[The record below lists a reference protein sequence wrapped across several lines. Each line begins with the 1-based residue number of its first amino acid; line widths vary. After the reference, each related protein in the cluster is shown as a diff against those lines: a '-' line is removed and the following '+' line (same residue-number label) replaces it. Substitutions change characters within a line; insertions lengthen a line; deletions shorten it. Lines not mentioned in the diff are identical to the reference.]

1 MNRIRKGVTGTALV
15 AAAATVAALVPGA
28 SAVSTPQDR
37 SNAPS
42 SAVVSSVQRAS
53 AQEAATKGDIDSRVR
68 GEFGRAGKVRGTF
81 DAKRFLV
88 KKGETYAVGV
98 LHATLRRGDGSLVG
112 RANRQ
117 ITIPVRNA
125 RVGAATAA
133 AFGESAVAAGAPCQ
147 ILDLVLGPLDL
158 NLLGLK
164 VHLNRVV
171 LNIEADPGAGALL
184 GNLLC
189 AVAGL
194 LDGPSLLEQLR
205 LSNVLN
211 RILSILRA

>member
-1 MNRIRKGVTGTALV
+1 MNHVRKGVAGTALV

-28 SAVSTPQDR
+28 SAVSAPEAR
-37 SNAPS
+37 SIAPP
-42 SAVVSSVQRAS
+42 SAAVSTAESAS
-53 AQEAATKGDIDSRVR
+53 AQQVARKGDIDSRVL
-68 GEFGRAGKVRGTF
+68 GEFGWAGKVRGTF

-125 RVGAATAA
+125 RVGAATA

-205 LSNVLN
+205 LSNILN

>member
-1 MNRIRKGVTGTALV
+1 
-15 AAAATVAALVPGA
+15 VAALVPGA
-28 SAVSTPQDR
+28 SAVSAPEAR
-37 SNAPS
+37 SIAPP
-42 SAVVSSVQRAS
+42 SAAVSTAESAS
-53 AQEAATKGDIDSRVR
+53 AQQVARKGDIDSRVL

-125 RVGAATAA
+125 RVGAATA

-205 LSNVLN
+205 LSNILN

>member
-1 MNRIRKGVTGTALV
+1 MNHVRKGVAGTALV

-28 SAVSTPQDR
+28 SAVSAPEAR
-37 SNAPS
+37 SIAPP
-42 SAVVSSVQRAS
+42 SAAVSTAESAS
-53 AQEAATKGDIDSRVR
+53 AQQVARKGDIDSRVL

-125 RVGAATAA
+125 RVGAATA

-205 LSNVLN
+205 LSNILN

>member
-1 MNRIRKGVTGTALV
+1 MNHIRAGVTGTALV

-28 SAVSTPQDR
+28 SAVSPPQ
-37 SNAPS
+37 S
-42 SAVVSSVQRAS
+42 SSHVSSRAAASTQQASVQIVAG
-53 AQEAATKGDIDSRVR
+53 QGTIDSRVL
-68 GEFGRAGKVRGTF
+68 GEFGRRGTVRGTF
-81 DAKRFLV
+81 DAQRFIV
-88 KKGETYAVGV
+88 KQRETYAVGI

-125 RVGAATAA
+125 RVGAASAA
-133 AFGESAVAAGAPCQ
+133 AFGESAVAGGSCQ

-171 LNIEADPGAGALL
+171 LNIEAAPGAGALL

-194 LDGPSLLEQLR
+194 LDGTGLLEQLR
-205 LSNVLN
+205 LANVLN
-211 RILSILRA
+211 RILSILRT

>member
-1 MNRIRKGVTGTALV
+1 M
-15 AAAATVAALVPGA
+15 
-28 SAVSTPQDR
+28 
-37 SNAPS
+37 
-42 SAVVSSVQRAS
+42 
-53 AQEAATKGDIDSRVR
+53 
-68 GEFGRAGKVRGTF
+68 
-81 DAKRFLV
+81 
-88 KKGETYAVGV
+88 
-98 LHATLRRGDGSLVG
+98 
-112 RANRQ
+112 
-117 ITIPVRNA
+117 
-125 RVGAATAA
+125 
-133 AFGESAVAAGAPCQ
+133 
-147 ILDLVLGPLDL
+147 LGPLDL

>member
-1 MNRIRKGVTGTALV
+1 MNRIRTGLTGTALV

-28 SAVSTPQDR
+28 SAVSP
-37 SNAPS
+37 PES
-42 SAVVSSVQRAS
+42 SSQVSSHAAAASAERAS
-53 AQEAATKGDIDSRVR
+53 MQIVAGKGTIDSRVF
-68 GEFGRAGKVRGTF
+68 GEFGRRGKVRGTF
-81 DAKRFLV
+81 DAQRFIV
-88 KKGETYAVGV
+88 KQRETYAVGI

-125 RVGAATAA
+125 RTDAAPAA
-133 AFGESAVAAGAPCQ
+133 AFGESAVAGGSCQ

-171 LNIEADPGAGALL
+171 LNIEAAPGAGALL

-194 LDGPSLLEQLR
+194 LDGTGLLDQLR

-211 RILSILRA
+211 RILSILRV

>member
-1 MNRIRKGVTGTALV
+1 MNRIRTGVTGTALV

-28 SAVSTPQDR
+28 SAVSTPE
-37 SNAPS
+37 S
-42 SAVVSSVQRAS
+42 SRAVSSQSAAAPTERAS
-53 AQEAATKGDIDSRVR
+53 MQIVAGKGTIDSRVF
-68 GEFGRAGKVRGTF
+68 GEFGRRGKVRGTF
-81 DAKRFLV
+81 DAQRFIV
-88 KKGETYAVGV
+88 KQRETYAVGI

-117 ITIPVRNA
+117 ITIPVRNG
-125 RVGAATAA
+125 RVDAAAA
-133 AFGESAVAAGAPCQ
+133 AFGESAVAGGSCQ

-164 VHLNRVV
+164 VHLNRIV
-171 LNIEADPGAGALL
+171 LHIEADPGPGALL

-194 LDGPSLLEQLR
+194 LDGTGLLEQLR

-211 RILSILRA
+211 RILSILRV